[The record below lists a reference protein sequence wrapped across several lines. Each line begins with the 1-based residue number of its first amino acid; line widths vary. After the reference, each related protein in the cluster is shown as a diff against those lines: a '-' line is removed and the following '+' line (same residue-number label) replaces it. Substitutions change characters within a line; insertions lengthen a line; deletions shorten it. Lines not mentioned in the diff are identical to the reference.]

1 MQQREGFGR
10 GSYKGKKRQVI
21 WRTGGQNQ
29 KGEYQN
35 KGNQYR
41 ETKTRPGPIAVDEEA
56 KREEY

>member
-10 GSYKGKKRQVI
+10 GSYKGREGQVI

-29 KGEYQN
+29 KREYQN

-41 ETKTRPGPIAVDEEA
+41 ETKTRPGPMAVDEEV